1 MEGEED
7 GDVTGQEDRVASVF
21 VDEERE
27 DGEVRVEE
35 DGVVV
40 FGEEDD
46 TLGEDDASLLEG
58 DGVAGVDDSG
68 VGVREPVKSVAD
80 EVLGKDNSA
89 LLEGDEVAEVEDQG
103 VGVGVNS
110 EVDDALDAEAE
121 KVLLNDGLLLAD
133 DDSNDTSL
141 LEDDEVAKVDV
152 SGVGVGLKVEGI
164 SEVAGALE
172 ENNE

>member
-103 VGVGVNS
+103 V
-110 EVDDALDAEAE
+110 DAEAE